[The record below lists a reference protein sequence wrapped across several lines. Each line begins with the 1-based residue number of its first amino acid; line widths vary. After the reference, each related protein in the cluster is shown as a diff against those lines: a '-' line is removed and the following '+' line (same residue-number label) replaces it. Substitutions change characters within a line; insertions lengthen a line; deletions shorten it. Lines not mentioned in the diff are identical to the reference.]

1 MKKVAMLVCKNAVG
15 NKCTGSG
22 CMRAFNNKTGIFE
35 RYSQEEL
42 ELQAF
47 FQCNG
52 CEKSLDED
60 EGLKKKVER
69 ILELQPDSVHVGM
82 CTIKKDI
89 QKHCETIKNMTQI
102 FKESGIEVVNG
113 THNSELL
120 KKTNDI

>member
-1 MKKVAMLVCKNAVG
+1 
-15 NKCTGSG
+15 
-22 CMRAFNNKTGIFE
+22 
-35 RYSQEEL
+35 
-42 ELQAF
+42 
-47 FQCNG
+47 
-52 CEKSLDED
+52 
-60 EGLKKKVER
+60 
-69 ILELQPDSVHVGM
+69 M

>member
-1 MKKVAMLVCKNAVG
+1 MEINVRVLAVCEHLTTKQELL
-15 NKCTGSG
+15 K
-22 CMRAFNNKTGIFE
+22 GIAK
-35 RYSQEEL
+35 RNWNCRL
-42 ELQAF
+42 

>member
-1 MKKVAMLVCKNAVG
+1 MQDCKINVLG
-15 NKCTGSG
+15 TK
-22 CMRAFNNKTGIFE
+22 
-35 RYSQEEL
+35 YSL
-42 ELQAF
+42 F
-47 FQCNG
+47 FR
-52 CEKSLDED
+52 KRDED

>member
-1 MKKVAMLVCKNAVG
+1 MDSQHFFYCHKITGRTEKN
-15 NKCTGSG
+15 
-22 CMRAFNNKTGIFE
+22 
-35 RYSQEEL
+35 
-42 ELQAF
+42 
-47 FQCNG
+47 
-52 CEKSLDED
+52 LDED